1 MRRSACGGRNLSL
14 ERTLLARR
22 QFGPDP
28 LLLALGVAGRLP
40 WTLRPPAAGAPPP
53 EPDLELRRCDPD
65 EVGRGQ
71 PEDARPLRLP
81 AGLAV
86 ERLARAS
93 LRSPDLLPAVVLGP
107 GYQQACR
114 LALAEPAPERTDRR
128 QLRQRV
134 LLLAREQFERIPDQ

>member
-40 WTLRPPAAGAPPP
+40 WTLRPPAAGTPPP
-53 EPDLELRRCDPD
+53 EPNLELRRCDPD

-81 AGLAV
+81 GLALD
-86 ERLARAS
+86 RLARAS
-93 LRSPDLLPAVVLGP
+93 LRSSDLLPAVVLRP
-107 GYQQACR
+107 GYRQACPSR
-114 LALAEPAPERTDRR
+114 SPSQPLS
-128 QLRQRV
+128 V
-134 LLLAREQFERIPDQ
+134 RI

>member
-28 LLLALGVAGRLP
+28 LLLAIGVAGRLP
-40 WTLRPPAAGAPPP
+40 WTLRPPAAGAPPA

-81 AGLAV
+81 RLTLD
-86 ERLARAS
+86 RLARAS
-93 LRSPDLLPAVVLGP
+93 LRSPDLLPGVVLGP

-114 LALAEPAPERTDRR
+114 LALAEPAPERTDRC
-128 QLRQRV
+128 QLDQRV
-134 LLLAREQFERIPDQ
+134 LLLVLLARE